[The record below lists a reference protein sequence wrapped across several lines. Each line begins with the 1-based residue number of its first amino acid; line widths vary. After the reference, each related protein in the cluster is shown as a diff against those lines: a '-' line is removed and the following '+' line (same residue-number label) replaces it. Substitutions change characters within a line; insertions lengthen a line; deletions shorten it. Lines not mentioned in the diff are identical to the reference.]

1 MKIPQRI
8 NIFSEIYTVKF
19 EPDIFPNNTGKML
32 QGQADYT
39 NKTIRI
45 VKADTVSMLKTL
57 SHEIIHIICSELN
70 LYSDEHDEAFIDR
83 LATGFIDTMIRNNI
97 IKGGEK

>member
-1 MKIPQRI
+1 MKFPRQI
-8 NIFSEIYTVKF
+8 NIFSEIYTIKI
-19 EPDIFPNNTGKML
+19 EPDIFPNNSGKML
-32 QGQADYT
+32 EGQVCFASRE
-39 NKTIRI
+39 IRI
-45 VKADTVSMLKTL
+45 VKSSEISMLKTL

-70 LYSDEHDEAFIDR
+70 LYTDEHDEAFINR

>member
-1 MKIPQRI
+1 MKIPQKI
-8 NIFSEIYTVKF
+8 NIFSEIYTVKL

-32 QGQADYT
+32 QGQADYN

-45 VKADTVSMLKTL
+45 VKSDMVSMLKTL
-57 SHEIIHIICSELN
+57 SHEILHIICSELN

-97 IKGGEK
+97 IKGGDK